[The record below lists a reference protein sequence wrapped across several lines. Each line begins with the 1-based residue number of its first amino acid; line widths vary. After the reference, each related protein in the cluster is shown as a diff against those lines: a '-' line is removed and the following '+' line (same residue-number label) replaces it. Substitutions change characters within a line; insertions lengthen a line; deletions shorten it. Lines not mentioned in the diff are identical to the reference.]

1 MVGTDGRL
9 NEGSIKW
16 KRYVLALY
24 ALSQN
29 SFRNSSRV
37 SNSMDPDQ
45 VGQNVQ
51 LSLDPNCL
59 QMSHQQATLAGKGLK
74 KYDGIL
80 FNVTSYVE
88 ALFQCK
94 IKKTM
99 TRIASGFHE

>member
-16 KRYVLALY
+16 KRYKMALY

-37 SNSMDPDQ
+37 SNGMDPDQ

-51 LSLDPNCL
+51 LRLEF
-59 QMSHQQATLAGKGLK
+59 K
-74 KYDGIL
+74 L
-80 FNVTSYVE
+80 FANVTPAGDISR
-88 ALFQCK
+88 QK
-94 IKKTM
+94 IKK
-99 TRIASGFHE
+99 I